1 MSEEAEIESQEGVEN
16 WPGYD
21 YPLACRVLKSTDAPL
36 LYPVMKKSG
45 NHLRSYVHWAKDSP
59 SWNMRDVQK
68 FVLSH
73 VNSEWPR
80 FHLIFTIGYE
90 VVAFGSLAPVDRDRS
105 VQVALW
111 TSVDHKRKGIG
122 SWVVQVLEWYAFHVF
137 GYDNVYYQYDS
148 SNRRSGSLPKHLGYT
163 YSHTFEDKI
172 HAEGET
178 GFKFSLKKS
187 RPEGLPPGAI
197 DTGTLE
203 NWTEVTF
210 PWKSLI

>member
-21 YPLACRVLKSTDAPL
+21 YPLACRILKSTDAPL
-36 LYPVMKKSG
+36 LYPVMKKSA
-45 NHLRSYVHWAKDSP
+45 NHLRSYVQWAKESP

-68 FVLSH
+68 FVMSH

-111 TSVDHKRKGIG
+111 TSVDHKRRGIG

-137 GYDNVYYQYDS
+137 GYDYVYYQYDS
-148 SNRRSGSLPKHLGYT
+148 QNRRSGRIPQSRGYAF
-163 YSHTFEDKI
+163 SHSFEDVKD
-172 HAEGET
+172 
-178 GFKFSLKKS
+178 GFLASGFWLSFKLK
-187 RPEGLPPGAI
+187 RPEGLPPGYI
-197 DTGTLE
+197 DTGTLN
-203 NWTEVTF
+203 NWDGITF
-210 PWKSLI
+210 PWKCLI